1 MAGPGPDIV
10 REGAGGASAEVLH
23 CVNHPQTETLIRCSR
38 CLDPICLKCA
48 VRTPVGLRCRRCAGV
63 GRSPLYVLAPEHYVL
78 AAAVALVVSM
88 IAGTVMTQLGFF
100 WFTLILAMPAGGL
113 IAEIVLRSTGGKRG
127 RAIQLIT
134 AVAIALGAFAGPWL
148 WRAISA
154 GTLAALPANPLVYLA
169 GILNINSILYAAL
182 AISAAVARLR

>member
-10 REGAGGASAEVLH
+10 REGAGGASAGVLH

-48 VRTPVGLRCRRCAGV
+48 VRTPVGLRCRKCAGV
-63 GRSPLYVLAPEHYVL
+63 GRSPLYVLA
-78 AAAVALVVSM
+78 AAVATVVSM

-169 GILNINSILYAAL
+169 SILNINSILYAAL
-182 AISAAVARLR
+182 AISTAVARLR